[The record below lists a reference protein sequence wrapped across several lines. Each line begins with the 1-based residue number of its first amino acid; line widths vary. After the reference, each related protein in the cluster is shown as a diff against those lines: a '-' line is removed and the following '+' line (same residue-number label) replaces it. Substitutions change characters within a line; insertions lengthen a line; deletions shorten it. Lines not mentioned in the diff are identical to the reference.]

1 MMTAMISTGNI
12 KKYQIIVGGTGML
25 VFPIS
30 WLCFY
35 FGLPPEVAFIIQFLI
50 FIIQLVYR
58 LFLLHEMIGL
68 PIVGFCQQ
76 VLLKALTVTIVAFI
90 PPPLLVHNIISA
102 NEILRFITVGTISV
116 CVTIITIYCVGL
128 STKEKNIVKSKIKQQ
143 FNKHDD

>member
-1 MMTAMISTGNI
+1 MPEHTVSFLRLIICIDLLYVLSNTMMTAMISTGNI

-90 PPPLLVHNIISA
+90 PPP
-102 NEILRFITVGTISV
+102 
-116 CVTIITIYCVGL
+116 Y
-128 STKEKNIVKSKIKQQ
+128 
-143 FNKHDD
+143 